1 MRKKNGIRFIAAG
14 SMGLL
19 LALGVSTSSI
29 ADVAAGSS
37 ASVMNTVKPGED
49 PAVNNL
55 QKTENYVNSDLSVLP
70 DNVNWDGSRKGVPD
84 TNTFDEAVKLPNT
97 ATPYSV

>member
-29 ADVAAGSS
+29 ADVA
-37 ASVMNTVKPGED
+37 E
-49 PAVNNL
+49 
-55 QKTENYVNSDLSVLP
+55 VL
-70 DNVNWDGSRKGVPD
+70 
-84 TNTFDEAVKLPNT
+84 LPL
-97 ATPYSV
+97 